1 MKLISLKI
9 YLILTILINYSFSF
23 DCNFFPILKK
33 LYNKNKVH
41 DKYNKYYYT
50 RGDAKK
56 NNYNKVNLLIQ
67 NTTTDFIKVSNKNNY
82 NFNLKNI
89 QNNITNV
96 SKSTL
101 DFTKFL
107 TLK

>member
-56 NNYNKVNLLIQ
+56 K
-67 NTTTDFIKVSNKNNY
+67 
-82 NFNLKNI
+82 
-89 QNNITNV
+89 
-96 SKSTL
+96 
-101 DFTKFL
+101 
-107 TLK
+107 